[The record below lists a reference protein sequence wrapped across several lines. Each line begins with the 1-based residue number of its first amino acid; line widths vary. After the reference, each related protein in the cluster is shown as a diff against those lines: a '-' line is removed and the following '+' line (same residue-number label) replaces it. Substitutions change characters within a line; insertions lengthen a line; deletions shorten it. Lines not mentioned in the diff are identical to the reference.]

1 MILCKGSDYHRI
13 LTVCLFSGE
22 LLNVNSPSLSV
33 DRLDLALSALVS
45 TSQDFDSITL
55 ADGDSAYVVL
65 GSQILRQMAAQD
77 LSSEVRWCGKVS
89 LS

>member
-1 MILCKGSDYHRI
+1 
-13 LTVCLFSGE
+13 
-22 LLNVNSPSLSV
+22 VNSPSLSV

-55 ADGDSAYVVL
+55 ADGDCANVVL

>member
-1 MILCKGSDYHRI
+1 
-13 LTVCLFSGE
+13 
-22 LLNVNSPSLSV
+22 VNSPSLSV

-55 ADGDSAYVVL
+55 ADGDSANVVL

>member
-1 MILCKGSDYHRI
+1 M
-13 LTVCLFSGE
+13 
-22 LLNVNSPSLSV
+22 NSPSLSV

-55 ADGDSAYVVL
+55 ADGDSANVVL